1 MNDKT
6 QSPDGEELIMCA
18 ERRPYRSHIMGDRPW
33 AGAGSK
39 YCEWGGKGNAVI
51 GGEIMGGFLEEAALE
66 LTVKGTE
73 YAKLQRQGVAS
84 DICVEMELG

>member
-6 QSPDGEELIMCA
+6 QSPNGEELIMCT
-18 ERRPYRSHIMGDRPW
+18 ERRPYRSHITGDRPW

-39 YCEWGGKGNAVI
+39 YCEWGGKGNTVS

-73 YAKLQRQGVAS
+73 YAKSQRQGVAS